1 MRHLK
6 KALSLLLALAM
17 LLGCVTVTAFAEENC
32 PSAAFSDVPPE
43 GNWAHEGIDFMVK
56 NEYMNG
62 VGGGKFAPEGIVTRA
77 QLVTILYRLDGSPE
91 TTFKNTFS
99 DVADGKWYSL
109 PIEWAAANA
118 IVNGVGEGRFNPD
131 GKITREQIAAILYR
145 YSGSPKAEGDLNAF
159 PDASSASNY
168 ARDALIWATQRE
180 LINGIAS
187 GSVKNLAPRN
197 NATRAQIAA
206 IVSRFS
212 KLHTHDYKAEV
223 TAPTCTEKGY
233 TTYTCECGDSYKAD
247 ETDALGHD
255 YKAEVTAPT
264 CTAAG
269 FTTYTCA
276 RCNDSYKAEEKAAL
290 GHDWDEGAVTT
301 QPTETAEGV
310 RTFTCKRCGET
321 RTEAIAK
328 LPHVHSYVAAVTA
341 PTCTEAGYTTY
352 TCACG
357 DSYRADETAAL
368 GHDWDEGTVVKP
380 ATTAEEGILRYTC
393 RRCGETRDEAIPK
406 IEATLPESVDF
417 SSPSSIG
424 KYTVKGTSSATQTE
438 SGLRL
443 VTTRNAVEPCNG
455 QNSGAQAST
464 PEDLIEVPVSG
475 DWVATLTFDFDQ
487 AGAANGYYQ
496 FFGFFAAQG
505 DDYQNMAGI
514 RCGNNDLQDFLRV
527 GGEVTADTEGVRSS
541 PGTNANGTYYL
552 RIRKLGDSYTCY
564 RSADGSEF
572 TEMFGYDGTGIEADR
587 IVIDAYTGM
596 TAGYAY
602 TVESLRFMEP
612 DHKHSYTAVVTEPTC
627 TAGGYTTYTCEGC
640 GHSYVGDRTEAL
652 GHDYVDGVCTRCGQ
666 EKPNIP
672 DELHWVSTWATAEE
686 NFTASTDRVPNTL
699 NGTTVRQIIRVT
711 TSGETMKLKFSNQ
724 YGTTDV
730 VVRSL
735 HIAKQVQADK
745 STIYPE
751 TDTVVTVGGA
761 EEFVIPRGQTIETD
775 PVHFPVN
782 ALENVAVSMYFG
794 SAPTTAA
801 TITGHRGARAT
812 TYQGTG
818 NQVSSETLNAN
829 KTILSWYFLCDV
841 ALDMPEGGRAIVCFG
856 DSITDGYG
864 TDASYLN
871 QKPDQYTRWGDY
883 FAKRLQADENT
894 KNVSVLNE
902 GIGSNG
908 MLGSYPTDS
917 GRDRYASDLLEHDG
931 VEYVIILFGVNDLQK
946 LNNTSKYE
954 QLRVEFEK
962 MITLA
967 HEHGIKVYAAPILP
981 FSKYS
986 DYYSAGSEQVRT
998 MLNDWFR
1005 SEDSHVDAI
1014 IDFESAVA
1022 DPADPKSILPAYTSD
1037 GLHPHYGYNVMA
1049 DAIDLTLFYK

>member
-1 MRHLK
+1 MRHFK
-6 KALSLLLALAM
+6 KALSLVLALAM
-17 LLGCVTVTAFAEENC
+17 LLGCVTVTAFAEDDC
-32 PSAAFSDVPPE
+32 PSKGFSDVPPE
-43 GNWAHEGIDFMVK
+43 GHWAHEGIDFMVK

-62 VGGGKFAPEGIVTRA
+62 VGGDKFSPDGIVTRA
-77 QLVTILYRLDGSPE
+77 QLVTILYRLTGSPDTE
-91 TTFKNTFS
+91 FKGTFT
-99 DVADGKWYSL
+99 DVPDGRWYSL

-145 YSGSPKAEGDLNAF
+145 YSGAPAVEGDLKAF
-159 PDASSASNY
+159 PDEKTVSGY
-168 ARDALIWATQRE
+168 AVDALIWATGLK

-187 GSVKNLAPRN
+187 GGATNLAPRN

-206 IVSRFS
+206 IISRFS
-212 KLHTHDYKAEV
+212 QLHTHDYKAVV
-223 TAPTCTEKGY
+223 TAPTCTEPGY

-247 ETDALGHD
+247 ETEALGHDYQAAVTAPTCTAAGYTTYTCSRCGDSYKGDETAALGHD

-264 CTAAG
+264 CTEAG
-269 FTTYTCA
+269 FTAYTCS
-276 RCNDSYKAEEKAAL
+276 RCGDSYKA
-290 GHDWDEGAVTT
+290 
-301 QPTETAEGV
+301 
-310 RTFTCKRCGET
+310 
-321 RTEAIAK
+321 
-328 LPHVHSYVAAVTA
+328 
-341 PTCTEAGYTTY
+341 
-352 TCACG
+352 
-357 DSYRADETAAL
+357 DETEAL
-368 GHDWDEGTVVKP
+368 GHDWDEGTVAKP

-417 SSPSSIG
+417 SSPTSIG
-424 KYTVKGTSSATQTE
+424 KYTIKGTNGAMQTE

-443 VTTRNAVEPCNG
+443 VTTRNAIEPCNG

-464 PEDLIEVPVSG
+464 PEDLLEVPVSG

-496 FFGFFAAQG
+496 FFGFYAAAG

-514 RCGNNDLQDFLRV
+514 RCGNNDLQNFLRV
-527 GGEVTADTEGVRSS
+527 GGEVTADTDGVKSA

-552 RIRKLGDSYTCY
+552 RIRKLDDSYTCY
-564 RSADGSEF
+564 RSSDGNEF

-596 TAGYAY
+596 TTGYTF
-602 TVESLRFMEP
+602 TVKELRFMEP
-612 DHKHSYTAVVTEPTC
+612 DHKHTYTAVVTEPTC
-627 TAGGYTTYTCEGC
+627 TAGGYTTFTCESC

-652 GHDYVDGVCTRCGQ
+652 GHDYVDGFCTRCGQ

-672 DELHWVSTWATAEE
+672 DNLNWVSTWATAEE
-686 NFTASTDRVPNTL
+686 NFTASTDRVPNNL

-724 YGTTDV
+724 YGNTDV

-735 HIAKQVQADK
+735 HIAKQVQADR

-751 TDTVVTVGGA
+751 TDTVVTVNGA

-812 TYQGTG
+812 TYQGSG

-841 ALDMPEGGRAIVCFG
+841 ALDMPEGSRAVVCFG

-894 KNVSVLNE
+894 KNVAVLNE

-917 GRDRYASDLLEHDG
+917 GRDRYARDLLEHDG

-981 FSKYS
+981 FGKYS
-986 DYYSAGSEQVRT
+986 DYYSENSERVRT

-1005 SEDSHVDAI
+1005 SADSHVDGI

-1022 DPADPKSILPAYTSD
+1022 DPADPKCVLPAYTSD
-1037 GLHPHYGYNVMA
+1037 GLHPHLGYNVMA

>member
-1 MRHLK
+1 MRHLR
-6 KALSLLLALAM
+6 KALSVLLALAM
-17 LLGCVTVTAFAEENC
+17 LLGCMGVTALAEEDC
-32 PSAAFSDVPPE
+32 PSKGFSDVPPE
-43 GNWAHEGIDFMVK
+43 GNWAHAGIDFMVK
-56 NEYMNG
+56 NGYMNG
-62 VGGGKFAPEGIVTRA
+62 VGGDKFSPEGIVTRA
-77 QLVTILYRLDGSPE
+77 QLVTILYRFSGSPE
-91 TTFKNTFS
+91 TAFKGTFT
-99 DVADGKWYSL
+99 DVRDGQWYSL
-109 PIEWAAANA
+109 PIEWAAANG
-118 IVNGVGEGRFNPD
+118 IVNGVGEGRFNPE
-131 GKITREQIAAILYR
+131 GRITREQIAAILYR
-145 YSGSPKAEGDLNAF
+145 YSGSPKTEGGLTAF
-159 PDASSASNY
+159 PDAGKVSAY
-168 ARDALIWATQRE
+168 AVDALVWATQNK

-187 GSVKNLAPRN
+187 GDVTNLAPGN

-206 IVSRFS
+206 IIWRYSE
-212 KLHTHDYKAEV
+212 LHFHKYEAVV

-233 TTYTCECGDSYKAD
+233 TTYTCACGDSYKAD
-247 ETDALGHD
+247 ETEALGHD
-255 YKAEVTAPT
+255 YVAGEPVAPT
-264 CTAAG
+264 CTEKG
-269 FTTYTCA
+269 YTLYTCS
-276 RCNDSYKAEEKAAL
+276 RCNDQVNRDEKAAL
-290 GHDWDEGAVTT
+290 GHDY
-301 QPTETAEGV
+301 QPT
-310 RTFTCKRCGET
+310 
-321 RTEAIAK
+321 
-328 LPHVHSYVAAVTA
+328 VTA
-341 PTCTEAGYTTY
+341 PTCTEGGYTTY
-352 TCACG
+352 ACSRCG
-357 DSYRADETAAL
+357 DNYKSAETAAL
-368 GHDWDEGTVVKP
+368 GHDWDEGVVAKP
-380 ATTAEEGILRYTC
+380 ATTAEEGILRFTC
-393 RRCGETRDEAIPK
+393 KRCGATRDEAIPK
-406 IEATLPESVDF
+406 LEGALPESVDF
-417 SSPSSIG
+417 TKAADAD
-424 KYTVKGTSSATQTE
+424 KYEIKGRSSASQTE
-438 SGLRL
+438 NGLRL

-455 QNSGAQAST
+455 QNSGSQAST
-464 PEDLIEVPVSG
+464 PEDLVEVPVSG
-475 DWVATLTFDFDQ
+475 DWIATLTFSFDQ
-487 AGAANGYYQ
+487 AGASNGYYQ

-527 GGEVTADTEGVRSS
+527 GGEVTADTEGIRSS

-564 RSADGSEF
+564 RSDDGSTF
-572 TEMFGYDGTGIEADR
+572 TEMFGYDSTGIEADR
-587 IVIDAYTGM
+587 IVLDAYTGM
-596 TAGYAY
+596 TTGYAF

-612 DHKHSYTAVVTEPTC
+612 DHKHSYTAVVTAPTC
-627 TAGGYTTYTCEGC
+627 TAGGYTTYTCESC
-640 GHSYVGDRTEAL
+640 GHSYVGDRVDAL
-652 GHDYVDGVCTRCGQ
+652 GHDYVDGVCTRCGK

-672 DELHWVSTWATAEE
+672 DELNWVSTWATAEE

-724 YGTTDV
+724 YGNTDV
-730 VVRSL
+730 VVRSV

-745 STIYPE
+745 STIDVS
-751 TDTVVTVGGA
+751 TDTVVTVNGA

-775 PVHFPVN
+775 PVHFPVS

-794 SAPTTAA
+794 STPTTAA

-812 TYQGTG
+812 TYQGNG
-818 NQVSSETLNAN
+818 NQVSNETLNAN

-841 ALDMPEGGRAIVCFG
+841 ALDMPEGSRAIVCFG

-908 MLGSYPTDS
+908 MLSSYPTDS
-917 GRDRYASDLLEHDG
+917 GRDRYARDLLEHDG

-981 FSKYS
+981 FGKYS
-986 DYYSAGSEQVRT
+986 DYYSENSERVRT

-1005 SEDSHVDAI
+1005 SADSHVDGI

-1022 DPADPKSILPAYTSD
+1022 DPSDPKCILPAYTSD
-1037 GLHPHYGYNVMA
+1037 GLHPHLGYNVMA